1 MKDQLTKDIAE
12 LLILA
17 PYPSISEYEPIKH
30 LRLNNTDSNLIVI
43 KGE

>member
-17 PYPSISEYEPIKH
+17 PYPSISEYEPINKPVIIE
-30 LRLNNTDSNLIVI
+30 NLITF
-43 KGE
+43 KLLFL